1 MGWQASDKYIIRFWQ
16 DNTYT
21 LIDKVTNEVLLQ
33 SSLEE
38 IDAYI
43 NLVEKGLL

>member
-1 MGWQASDKYIIRFWQ
+1 MGWQASDKYIIRFWH